1 MDPRSMAWRGAA
13 LISGGA
19 SRSEPP
25 ARLEHL
31 PADLPGHFRTLPPP
45 ETHEAWMAS
54 TYSRWVERDI
64 REKLALR
71 HDQEMESLQR
81 RLDEERG
88 RHAETRQKLQEA
100 KRQLSSI
107 PDQQGALFRTRRLAL
122 ESKQDIVFSARGPQ
136 PGLRPKQLDLLHK
149 GMFLTPGLSTEV
161 VLRECF
167 REWALH
173 SFRCALDR
181 ARHPRP
187 DVKGFQNEVERIRT
201 AGLQQWHSLHHQ
213 MAAAVSKYMEEES
226 PAKGGKPT
234 PKYGLGPTSAD
245 EARAIYGLPPL
256 SHRSLW
262 TPTPQVEE
270 DRPPSFGLGLPMS
283 AESMRLSSSGSS
295 ASHHGYMEAP
305 LPSLNCLIQDRAI
318 RWTDGPVIHSER

>member
-122 ESKQDIVFSARGPQ
+122 ESKQDIVFSAR
-136 PGLRPKQLDLLHK
+136 
-149 GMFLTPGLSTEV
+149 V

-318 RWTDGPVIHSER
+318 RWTDGPVIHSAR